1 MKLPRRR
8 FLHLAAGASVLPAV
22 SRIAWAQT
30 YPTRPVRLIVGY
42 PPGGP
47 TDIAA
52 RLIGQW
58 LSDHLAQPFVIENRP
73 GANTNLAT
81 EAVVRAQPDGYTLLV
96 FDTSPTISATYYD
109 KLKFDFVRDIA
120 PVASIVRQPVVLVV
134 NPSFAAKTVPE
145 FIAYAKANPGKL
157 NMASAGTGTGGHV
170 SGELFKMQTG
180 VNMIHVPYR
189 GAALALTDLIG
200 GQVQF
205 MFAGL
210 LGAIEYIKS
219 GRLRTLAVTSAT
231 RSESLPDIPSLS
243 ELLPAYV
250 ADDWKGIGAPK
261 DTPVEIINKLNKE
274 ISAALADPT
283 IKTKI
288 ADLGGVPLMLSPVD
302 FAKLIAAET
311 EKWAKVVK
319 FAGIKAD

>member
-58 LSDHLAQPFVIENRP
+58 LSEHLAQPFVIENRP

-134 NPSFAAKTVPE
+134 NPSFP
-145 FIAYAKANPGKL
+145 AN
-157 NMASAGTGTGGHV
+157 
-170 SGELFKMQTG
+170 
-180 VNMIHVPYR
+180 
-189 GAALALTDLIG
+189 
-200 GQVQF
+200 
-205 MFAGL
+205 
-210 LGAIEYIKS
+210 GAIEYIKS

-311 EKWAKVVK
+311 EKRAKVVK